1 MKPLKWQCDWDH
13 SYYFENQR
21 DSNLWFEYGKDQKV
35 NKYKQVSVDAD
46 AKGGLVVILKRSSDS
61 FSLKLNEEMV
71 CYWNE
76 NQKCSDMPHF
86 TGYWVKKHGK

>member
-21 DSNLWFEYGKDQKV
+21 DSNLWFEYSQDKKG
-35 NKYKQVSVDAD
+35 NKFTQVSMDAD

-76 NQKCSDMPHF
+76 NQKCSERQHV